1 MTIDCNTSL
10 QGLKIERYMSAVA
23 LLVMAD
29 LYIIGIALQ
38 NHSNNQYK
46 KALSYPSWIERGN

>member
-1 MTIDCNTSL
+1 
-10 QGLKIERYMSAVA
+10 MSAVA